1 MCKICQTIGINDFP
15 AMQLILPKLNSDFV
29 TCAQRT
35 KNDPENQIFNFGND
49 FQLTKR
55 EAAVNELMKRYVKCC
70 SNIRMAVKF
79 VTYFQI
85 L

>member
-1 MCKICQTIGINDFP
+1 MCKICRIIGINDSP
-15 AMQLILPKLNSDFV
+15 IQLVLPKLTSDLV
-29 TCAQRT
+29 PCAQRT
-35 KNDPENQIFNFGND
+35 KHDPENQIFNFGNN
-49 FQLTKR
+49 FQLTQR